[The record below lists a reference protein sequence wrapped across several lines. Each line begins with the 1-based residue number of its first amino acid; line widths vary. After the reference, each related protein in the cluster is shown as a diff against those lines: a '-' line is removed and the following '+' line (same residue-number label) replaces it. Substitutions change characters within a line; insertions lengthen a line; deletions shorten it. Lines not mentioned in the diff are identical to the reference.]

1 MPDFNSCLNRV
12 VNNIYRNGLK
22 VFVKFWLFTKII
34 SSFWLS
40 IQFICPIMYF
50 HILLSFAIS
59 WNIEIYTEW
68 DMTLSD

>member
-50 HILLSFAIS
+50 HIL
-59 WNIEIYTEW
+59 
-68 DMTLSD
+68 